1 MKRILL
7 LLAIVAGVNLYA
19 ATVPAS
25 DSKISYAG
33 RVLTEGTTVSFD
45 WSGTTIKVR
54 FSGTSLRMNCVQE
67 GADWFNVW
75 VDKKPVAKEDSKF
88 RTETGEQCIT
98 VCSGLRKG
106 VHEAIIQ
113 KRTEGEQGCITVT
126 GFETD
131 GAFLEPDEPC
141 LRNIEF
147 IGDSYTC
154 GYGTEAASRTE
165 PFRPEEENCNLAYAA
180 IIGRY
185 FDAGISLVSHSGKGI
200 VRNYDGSS
208 PERTMPVIYPGM
220 FDAHRQD
227 VKWDPVEA
235 EYTPDIV
242 VIYLGTNDFSTG
254 KQPGIES
261 WCANYTRLIG
271 EVRSFYGDMV
281 PILCVASRADNL
293 MHQYVEAAATRCGY
307 ANVHWTSIQ
316 QDAHNDVSD
325 LGASWHPNYSGHRKV
340 ASCMIPYISTLT
352 GWEMP
357 FKSIE

>member
-1 MKRILL
+1 MTIL
-7 LLAIVAGVNLYA
+7 VGVSMSA

-25 DSKISYAG
+25 DSKISYVG
-33 RVLTEGTTVSFD
+33 RTLTEGTTVSFD
-45 WSGTTIKVR
+45 WSGTTVKVR
-54 FSGTSLRMNCVQE
+54 FSGTSLRMNCLQD
-67 GADWFNVW
+67 GSDWFNVW
-75 VDKKPVAKEDSKF
+75 VDKTPVAREDAKF
-88 RTETGEQCIT
+88 QTKPGEQCIT
-98 VCSGLRKG
+98 ICSGLKKG
-106 VHEAIIQ
+106 IHEVTIQ

-131 GAFLEPDEPC
+131 GSFLEPNEPN

-154 GYGTEAASRTE
+154 GFGTEASSRTE

-185 FDAGISLVSHSGKGI
+185 FDADISLVSHSGRGI
-200 VRNYDGSS
+200 IRNYDDAC
-208 PERTMPVIYPGM
+208 PEETMPVIYQRM
-220 FDAHRQD
+220 FDNHRKD
-227 VKWDPVEA
+227 VKWDAMEA
-235 EYTPDIV
+235 EYMPDIV

-254 KQPGIES
+254 KQPDIDA
-261 WCANYTRLIG
+261 WCRNYARLIG
-271 EVRSFYGDMV
+271 EVRGNYGDMV
-281 PILCVASRADNL
+281 PILCVASRASVM

-325 LGASWHPNYSGHRKV
+325 LGAAWHPNYTGHRKV
-340 ASCMIPYISTLT
+340 ACCMIPYISTLT

-357 FKSIE
+357 FKPIE